1 MRAALPLVLAL
12 ASCAPPPTGAE
23 RPRESAAERGYAPPP
38 AITASARGPEGRV
51 LLAGVAAPASRV
63 RLGSPDGREIFAVA
77 DAAGAWRA
85 ALPANDGVS
94 LYGLSAPQGGRT
106 VQAEGYV
113 AAAPGG
119 EAARLRAGSGAMV
132 FGRARPGAGLLAAD
146 FDRKGAAVLSGWGPA
161 GRAVS
166 LSVDGQ
172 ARARIEPGP
181 DGRFMLTLDKPL
193 PAGGHVVEVAAGGA
207 PWRGSLDISPAAPL
221 IGGPFRAAPVA
232 GGWRVDW
239 LTPGGGV
246 QSTVI
251 FER

>member
-1 MRAALPLVLAL
+1 MRAALLLVLAL
-12 ASCAPPPTGAE
+12 ASCAPPPTGTE

-193 PAGGHVVEVAAGGA
+193 PAGGHVVEVAAGEA

>member
-1 MRAALPLVLAL
+1 MRAALPLVLVL
-12 ASCAPPPTGAE
+12 ASCAPPPSGGA
-23 RPRESAAERGYAPPP
+23 RPREAGAERGYAPPP
-38 AITASARGPEGRV
+38 AITAAARGPEGRV
-51 LLAGVAAPASRV
+51 LLAGVATPASRV
-63 RLGSPDGREIFAVA
+63 RLGSPDGREIFVVA

-85 ALPANDGVS
+85 TLPASDGVS
-94 LYGLSAPQGGRT
+94 LYGLSAPQGGRV

-119 EAARLRAGSGAMV
+119 EAARLRAGSGAVV
-132 FGRARPGAGLLAAD
+132 FGPARPGAGLLAAD
-146 FDRKGAAVLSGWGPA
+146 FDHKGAAVLSGWAPA
-161 GRAVS
+161 GAAIT
-166 LSVDGQ
+166 LSIDDA
-172 ARARIEPGP
+172 ARAQVESGP

-193 PAGGHVVEVAAGGA
+193 AAGAHAVEVAGRGA
-207 PWRGSLDISPAAPL
+207 PWRGSLDVSPAAPL
-221 IGGPFRAAPVA
+221 AGGPFRAAPVA

>member
-1 MRAALPLVLAL
+1 MRAALLLVLAL

-63 RLGSPDGREIFAVA
+63 RLGSPDGHEIFVLA
-77 DAAGAWRA
+77 DATGAWRA
-85 ALPANDGVS
+85 ALPASDSVN
-94 LYGLSAPQGGRT
+94 LYGLSAPQGGQV

-119 EAARLRAGSGAMV
+119 EAARLRAGSGAVV
-132 FGRARPGAGLLAAD
+132 FERPRSGAGLLAAD
-146 FDRKGAAVLSGWGPA
+146 FDRKGAAVLSGWAPPKSA
-161 GRAVS
+161 ITVN
-166 LSVDGQ
+166 VDGA
-172 ARARIEPGP
+172 ARARVEPGA

-193 PAGGHVVEVAAGGA
+193 GAGPHAVEVAGGGA
-207 PWRGSLDISPAAPL
+207 PWRGSLDVSPASPL
-221 IGGPFRAAPVA
+221 TAGPFRAAAVA